1 MDDKQLAEDIRSSL
15 WHIASALKGIELQ
28 LQNQAQNTEHLVA
41 MSNSLEAFM
50 GGWNVASQPMGSFQE
65 FLRAYQASSDT
76 HSGDWVSP
84 AVASKAVGISARRL
98 VQMHDEGKLDPN
110 CAKQTNESEERRRF
124 VFNIKMLQESI
135 GSTG

>member
-1 MDDKQLAEDIRSSL
+1 MVSIDSAGRSVCFDAWQLGDRLLQAAIAVRSVVF
-15 WHIASALKGIELQ
+15 G
-28 LQNQAQNTEHLVA
+28 VRGV
-41 MSNSLEAFM
+41 
-50 GGWNVASQPMGSFQE
+50 GGWSVASQPMGSFQE
-65 FLRAYQASSDT
+65 FLRAYQASFDT